1 MKMTQKFIFG
11 LLLAAV
17 MTFVLLPAT
26 AQAEGGVTEQYN
38 LTPGGT
44 YYFDLS
50 GESLPGTVN
59 DQLPDTSLEWV
70 PFTYVGTIN
79 AYSLGAASN
88 NDPLAS
94 AKAVASD
101 RSLFVSEYTVTTKV
115 NWGDLNSQSLIF
127 GRSYQSGGVSYLLR
141 SLSAGSNFN
150 NGFDPVTPANNEWDQ
165 ILAKNAH
172 YIKNF
177 LGVNGFSWG
186 QDTVYHDPNPKF
198 TVNRPLRGFYTA
210 GFWLRNA
217 EDSDMWQLW
226 ANCSFRPAL
235 EITSDSS
242 TNLKTITFDMGSD
255 GCLGSQSGERNPG
268 SLTSATVVYTGRI
281 TLPDFTADD
290 RFTHLSAGWGK
301 LRWSDGTN
309 LYEMGKEYDL
319 PAGTVLRPGY
329 EPVAEQYNLKPGG
342 IYYFDLSGENIPG
355 EVNYTDGGTIP
366 PYGYWPDTTLKW
378 VPFLYAGTINAYSL
392 DASSSGDAS
401 ASANAAASDR
411 SLFVSTCDGTS
422 NVSWDTLNGKGLIFG
437 RDYQSGGISYS
448 LRSMSMGSSL
458 NDGYPFKWGAQRG
471 LPGNNEWD
479 QLLDKDAIYQFRGW
493 NLANWIGYKN
503 YMGQDTN
510 AKDSSMRAIRR
521 PISYR
526 GFNRD
531 WTYSSTDYV
540 FASHFFR
547 PVLEIKSPAG
557 TELKTITFD
566 LGTGGTLGVNSPSP
580 NPGFDTGPLTSATV
594 VYTGSLTL
602 PEITA
607 ANGFNYT
614 GPGTGTLGWYD
625 GTTFYAPGTPVT
637 IATGTTLTAGY
648 GAQSGANDITGFT
661 VTGQTGA
668 STIDTANHTVEFHM
682 PSGTDV
688 TALAPAI
695 TVSDNATIIPASGAA
710 QNFSSPASYTVTAQ
724 DSIKQVWTV
733 TCVVDPA
740 GDLSGFD
747 VQLAVPGDKTAG
759 VAFDL
764 SITNAK
770 GTDGSA
776 LSGDI
781 NVTVTDSVYGEVY
794 NAPIVFNIGTSDVPV
809 TLTMTGSHAL
819 TVAVNGV
826 TNPETVN
833 VTVVAAVTTGS
844 ISGKV
849 LYNDAGGGS
858 GPLEGATVT
867 VNAGGTDYTATTAA
881 DGTYTIINVPIGSG
895 YTVTASKTDYNS
907 EAVNNVTVTAGSTT
921 PNVNFLLAAPVNGV
935 IAGVAKDIGNNPIS
949 GVTVSLS
956 VSGTVYQAA
965 TDISGAYTI
974 PNVPVG
980 SNYAITASKAG
991 YKSETVNNVI
1001 VTAGNT
1007 STVDF
1012 TLTPASGDVA
1022 ISIAAIPGVT
1032 IPLRG
1037 ATPVTAI
1044 TETAQYTGTVT
1055 WSPNHA
1061 AFAGGTVYTA
1071 TITLTPKAGYTLSGV
1086 GTNFFTVA
1094 GAASVS
1100 NAVASKL
1107 VTAVF
1112 PKTEAVATYTVTF
1125 DSQGGSPVASIT
1137 GVASGSTIA
1146 EPSAPAWPN
1155 HTFLGW
1161 YKQTSCVNAWDFG
1174 TDTVIGNITLYAKWT
1189 YNSGRD
1195 SSGDGSGGSGGG
1207 SNNSTPATPSYKATV
1222 IGTNISKTT
1231 LPVSVNMNTGS
1242 VTTDLGILA
1251 KDIFDSSGTA
1261 ILTVPSIPGVDTYT
1275 FGIPASELSKT
1286 GEKGKLTLSTDKGS
1300 ITIPSNMLAG
1310 VSGIIGNKAEIAI
1323 SKGDKD
1329 HLPDDIKTAIGDKP
1343 LIQLTL
1349 SIDGKQTDW
1358 SNHDAPVTVS
1368 IPYTPTAAELANP
1381 ESIVVWYIDGS
1392 GNVITTPNGRYD
1404 PVTGMV
1410 TFNTTHFSNYAVAY
1424 SKMSFNDVASS
1435 AWYYK
1440 AVSFIAARQITS
1452 GTGNDN
1458 YSPHAKL
1465 TRGEFIV
1472 LMMRAYGIA
1481 PDANLTDNF
1490 SDAGNTYYTGHLAAA
1505 KRLGISSGIGNNQY
1519 APDKEIARQ
1528 EMFTL
1533 LYNALKVI
1541 GQLPGTHGRSV
1552 SEADD
1557 QPGGDSGKTLSDFT
1571 DAERIDAW
1579 AKEALT
1585 LLVKIGTI
1593 GGSNEKLT
1601 PQGTTTR
1608 AEMAQVLYNLLG
1620 K

>member
-1 MKMTQKFIFG
+1 MKMAQKLIFC
-11 LLLAAV
+11 LLLAAA
-17 MTFVLLPAT
+17 MTFVLPAT
-26 AQAEGGVTEQYN
+26 ARAEGGVSEQYN

-59 DQLPDTSLEWV
+59 DGLPDTSLEWV

-79 AYSLGAASN
+79 AYSLDAASN

-94 AKAVASD
+94 ANAIASD
-101 RSLFVSEYTVTTKV
+101 RSLFVAEYTVTTRVK
-115 NWGDLNSQSLIF
+115 WGDLNGQNLIF

-141 SLSAGSNFN
+141 SLSVGSNFD
-150 NGFDPVTPANNEWDQ
+150 GRFDPVTPANNEWDR

-177 LGVNGFSWG
+177 LGVNGLSWG

-198 TVNRPLRGFYTA
+198 TVNRPVRGFYTA
-210 GFWLRNA
+210 GSWFRE
-217 EDSDMWQLW
+217 EDYAVELGASL

-235 EITSDSS
+235 EITSDPS
-242 TNLKTITFDMGSD
+242 TELKTITFDMGSD
-255 GCLGSQSGERNPG
+255 GCLGSQSGKRNPG
-268 SLTSATVVYTGRI
+268 SLTSATVVYTGSI
-281 TLPDFTADD
+281 TLPDFTADN
-290 RFTHLSAGWGK
+290 RFTYLSSGWGK

-309 LYEMGKEYDL
+309 FYEPRKEYDL
-319 PAGTVLRPGY
+319 PTGTVLRPGC
-329 EPVAEQYNLKPGG
+329 ETVTEQYNLEPGG

-355 EVNYTDGGTIP
+355 GINYTDGGTIP

-392 DASSSGDAS
+392 DESSSGDTS
-401 ASANAAASDR
+401 ASANAVASDR
-411 SLFVSTCDGTS
+411 SLFVSTCDGFGD
-422 NVSWDTLNGKGLIFG
+422 VPWDTLNEKGLIFG
-437 RDYQSGGISYS
+437 KGYESGGISYS
-448 LRSMSMGSSL
+448 LRSMSMGSSS
-458 NDGYPFKWGAQRG
+458 NGKIVTKWGAERG

-479 QLLDKDAIYQFRGW
+479 QLLDKSSVYHFRSW
-493 NLANWIGYKN
+493 NLANWVGYRR
-503 YMGQDTN
+503 YMGQDTTAEN
-510 AKDSSMRAIRR
+510 TSDRVLRCPDFYM
-521 PISYR
+521 
-526 GFNRD
+526 GFNRVLYPIPT
-531 WTYSSTDYV
+531 TYVSQTN
-540 FASHFFR
+540 FFR
-547 PVLEIKSPAG
+547 PVLEIKSPTG
-557 TELKTITFD
+557 TELKTVTFD
-566 LGTGGTLGVNSPSP
+566 MGAGGMLGVNSPSP
-580 NPGFDTGPLTSATV
+580 NTGFDTGPLTSATV
-594 VYTGSLTL
+594 VYTGSLIL

-614 GPGTGTLGWYD
+614 GSGTGTLGWYD

-637 IATGTTLTAGY
+637 LATGATLTAGY

-661 VTGQTGA
+661 VTGQIGS
-668 STIDTANHTVEFHM
+668 STINKTTHTVEFHM
-682 PSGTDV
+682 PNGTDV

-695 TVSDNATIIPASGAA
+695 SVSSNSTVSPLSGVKQDFTDPVEYA
-710 QNFSSPASYTVTAQ
+710 VTAQ
-724 DSIKQVWTV
+724 DSSQQVWTV
-733 TCVVDPA
+733 TCVVDTA

-747 VQLAVPGDKTAG
+747 VKLAVPGDKTAG

-764 SITNAK
+764 SITNAR

-781 NVTVTDSVYGEVY
+781 NVTVTDSVYGKVH
-794 NAPIVFNIGTSDVPV
+794 NAPITFTIGTAAIPV
-809 TLTMTGSHAL
+809 TLTTEADHVL
-819 TVAVNGV
+819 TVAVTGV
-826 TNPETVN
+826 TNSEAVN

-844 ISGKV
+844 ISGTV
-849 LYNDAGGGS
+849 LYDDGGGGS

-881 DGTYTIINVPIGSG
+881 DGTYTIINVPAGSG
-895 YTVTASKTDYNS
+895 YTVTVTKTGYTDGT
-907 EAVNNVTVTAGSTT
+907 VNNVSVTAGSTT
-921 PNVNFLLAAPVNGV
+921 ANVNFLLAAPVNGV
-935 IAGVAKDIGNNPIS
+935 IAGVAKDSGNNPIS

-956 VSGTVYQAA
+956 VSGTVYRAT
-965 TDISGAYTI
+965 TDISGTYTI
-974 PNVPVG
+974 SNVPAGLGYVV
-980 SNYAITASKAG
+980 TASKAG

-1032 IPLRG
+1032 VPVRG
-1037 ATPVTAI
+1037 AAPVTAI

-1061 AFAGGTVYTA
+1061 AFAGGTVYAA
-1071 TITLTPKAGYTLSGV
+1071 TIMLTPKAGYTLSGV

-1100 NAVASKL
+1100 NAIASKL

-1155 HTFLGW
+1155 HTFFGW
-1161 YKQTSCVNAWDFG
+1161 YKETSCVNAWDFG

-1195 SSGDGSGGSGGG
+1195 SSGGG
-1207 SNNSTPATPSYKATV
+1207 SNGDSAPSAPAMPSYNAYVKAEN
-1222 IGTNISKTT
+1222 GPATT
-1231 LPVSVNMNTGS
+1231 LPVSVDNTNGIARIDVGFQNLTQGGTV
-1242 VTTDLGILA
+1242 VTM
-1251 KDIFDSSGTA
+1251 
-1261 ILTVPSIPGVDTYT
+1261 PHIPYVDTYRV
-1275 FGIPASELSKT
+1275 GIPVQ
-1286 GEKGKLTLSTDKGS
+1286 GLSTAAKEGS
-1300 ITIPSNMLAG
+1300 LTVETDQGNITIPSNMLTG
-1310 VSGIIGNKAEIAI
+1310 VSGISGSKAEISI
-1323 SKGDKD
+1323 GKGNKGS
-1329 HLPDDIKTAIGDKP
+1329 LPSDVKSAIGDKP

-1349 SIDGKQTDW
+1349 SLDGKQTDW
-1358 SNHDAPVTVS
+1358 SNHDAPVTVF

-1381 ESIVVWYIDGS
+1381 ESIVVWYIDGG

-1458 YSPHAKL
+1458 YSPDAKL

-1585 LLVKIGTI
+1585 LLVKIGTV